1 MNSEVSGLPMD
12 AEFQIHAAALYAR
25 DLDRDE
31 LEEAF
36 IDLFHQKMIDLQ
48 MFLNI
53 LKDHGIDAD
62 INLKFLTESQ
72 IS

>member
-1 MNSEVSGLPMD
+1 
-12 AEFQIHAAALYAR
+12 
-25 DLDRDE
+25 
-31 LEEAF
+31 
-36 IDLFHQKMIDLQ
+36 

-72 IS
+72 ISWSHGHH